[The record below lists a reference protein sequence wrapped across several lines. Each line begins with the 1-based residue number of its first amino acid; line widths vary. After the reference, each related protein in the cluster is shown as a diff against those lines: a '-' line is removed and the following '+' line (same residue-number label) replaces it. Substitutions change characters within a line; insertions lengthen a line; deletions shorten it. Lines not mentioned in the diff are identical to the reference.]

1 MCCAPVEPARCALAE
16 ISRDKGSGQNHVKMH
31 AKAQSL
37 VWSWDTARAR
47 RVFHTALR
55 GRLAEHHV
63 RLEEKQRGNSHAQG
77 LGRLEVDHQLEL
89 RGLLHREVL

>member
-1 MCCAPVEPARCALAE
+1 M
-16 ISRDKGSGQNHVKMH
+16 KGSGQNHVKRH

-63 RLEEKQRGNSHAQG
+63 RLEEKQRGNSPTATFNS
-77 LGRLEVDHQLEL
+77 LLNVFVLENAATAWSWLNEGSL
-89 RGLLHREVL
+89 RWS